1 MASLST
7 TRPQSKKHNT
17 STKFL
22 SFFFFL
28 HIIQLPFY
36 ARENNKLEKLKWS
49 EVWNSLKKV
58 LFCCYCLFVS
68 STDELLCA

>member
-36 ARENNKLEKLKWS
+36 ARENNNKLTREVEMVRSMEQLKES
-49 EVWNSLKKV
+49 PFLLL
-58 LFCCYCLFVS
+58 LFICFLY
-68 STDELLCA
+68 